1 MIIHV
6 DMDAFYASV
15 EIRDNPSL
23 IGKPVVVGGS
33 PTGRGV
39 ISAASYEARKFGI
52 YSAMPSRE
60 ALRKCSS
67 LVFVKSRMSHYAAV
81 SRQIRQIFF
90 KFTSLVEPL
99 SLDEAFLDVSGCQRL
114 FGTAPDIARQIKSK
128 ILADTG
134 LIASAGV
141 APNKFLAKVA
151 SDLHKPDGL
160 TIVDRN
166 EIHTFLDPL
175 SISRVW
181 GIGPKT
187 QKKFTRLGVKT
198 ISQLRQLDLKVLQSQ
213 IGDSAQHF
221 YNLARGIDSRPVVP
235 DRIAKSV
242 SHEHT
247 FPVDIYNDEVLKAWL
262 HELADLVGRRLRR
275 HDIFSKTVQ
284 LKLRYDDFETITRR
298 KTIPATHSTQ
308 TFFETASQLLSG
320 IDRHSRGVRLIG
332 LGTTN
337 LSRSAPMQLSLFDQ
351 EDKNKQSRVDE
362 ISDSIRD
369 KFGQASLNRGSN
381 LEHEIRL
388 RPDPRIG
395 NEDER
400 K

>member
-15 EIRDNPSL
+15 EIRDNPAL

-33 PTGRGV
+33 PSGRGV

-52 YSAMPSRE
+52 HSAMPSRE
-60 ALRKCSS
+60 ALRKCTSI
-67 LVFVKSRMSHYAAV
+67 VFVKSRMSHYAAV

-90 KFTSLVEPL
+90 EFTSLVEPL
-99 SLDEAFLDVSGCQRL
+99 ALDEAFLDVSGCQRL
-114 FGTAPDIARQIKSK
+114 FGTAPEIARKIKTK
-128 ILADTG
+128 ILAETG
-134 LIASAGV
+134 LVASAGV

-160 TIVDRN
+160 TIVAPE
-166 EIHTFLDPL
+166 EIQTFLDPL
-175 SISRVW
+175 PISRVW

-187 QKKFTRLGVKT
+187 QKKFTRLGVHT
-198 ISQLRQLDLKVLQSQ
+198 ISQLRTLDLSVLHSQ
-213 IGDSAQHF
+213 LGDGAQHF
-221 YNLARGIDSRPVVP
+221 YNLARGIDGRPVVP

-247 FPVDIYNDEVLKAWL
+247 FPTDIYDNEVLFAWL

-298 KTIPATHSTQ
+298 KTIAATHSTR
-308 TFFETASQLLSG
+308 TLFETTKQLLLG
-320 IDRHSRGVRLIG
+320 IDRQSRGVRLIG
-332 LGTTN
+332 LGTAN
-337 LSRSAPMQLSLFDQ
+337 LSRSEPTQLSLFDQ

-395 NEDER
+395 DDSC
-400 K
+400 

>member
-15 EIRDNPSL
+15 EIRDNPEL

-33 PTGRGV
+33 PSGRGV

-67 LVFVKSRMSHYAAV
+67 LVFIKSRMSHYATV

-90 KFTSLVEPL
+90 EFTSLVEPL
-99 SLDEAFLDVSGCQRL
+99 SLDEAFLDVSGCQKL

-141 APNKFLAKVA
+141 APNKFLAKIA
-151 SDLHKPDGL
+151 SDLDKPDGL
-160 TIVDRN
+160 TIVDQN
-166 EIHTFLDPL
+166 EIQTFLDPL

-187 QKKFTRLGVKT
+187 QKKFTRLGVQT
-198 ISQLRQLDLKVLQSQ
+198 IAQLTQLDLKVLQSQ

-247 FPVDIYNDEVLKAWL
+247 FPVDIYDDEVLSAWL

-275 HDIFSKTVQ
+275 HDIFSQTVQ

-298 KTIPATHSTQ
+298 KTIPATHSTH
-308 TFFETASQLLSG
+308 TLFETASQLLSG
-320 IDRHSRGVRLIG
+320 IDRNSRGVRLIG
-332 LGTTN
+332 LGTAS
-337 LSRSAPMQLSLFDQ
+337 LRRSAPVQLSLFDQ
-351 EDKNKQSRVDE
+351 KDKDKQSRVDQ

-395 NEDER
+395 NEDKR
-400 K
+400 R

>member
-15 EIRDNPSL
+15 EIRDNPEL

-33 PTGRGV
+33 PSGRGV

-67 LVFVKSRMSHYAAV
+67 IVFVKSRMSHYAAV
-81 SRQIRQIFF
+81 SRQIREIFF
-90 KFTSLVEPL
+90 EFTSLVEPL
-99 SLDEAFLDVSGCQRL
+99 SLDEAFLDVSGCERL
-114 FGTAPDIARQIKSK
+114 FGTAPEIAQQIKSK

-160 TIVDRN
+160 TVVDQS
-166 EIHTFLDPL
+166 EIQTFLDPL

-187 QKKFTRLGVKT
+187 QKKFTRLGVQT
-198 ISQLRQLDLKVLQSQ
+198 IAQLRQLDLKLLQYQ

-221 YNLARGIDSRPVVP
+221 YNLARGIDNRPVVP

-247 FPVDIYNDEVLKAWL
+247 FPVDVYDEEVLSAWL

-308 TFFETASQLLSG
+308 TLFETASQLLSG

-332 LGTTN
+332 LGTSN
-337 LSRSAPMQLSLFDQ
+337 LSRSAPRQLSLFDQ

-369 KFGQASLNRGSN
+369 RFGQQSLNRGSN

-395 NEDER
+395 NED
-400 K
+400 

>member
-15 EIRDNPSL
+15 EIRDNPELVS
-23 IGKPVVVGGS
+23 KPVVVGGS
-33 PTGRGV
+33 PSGRGV

-52 YSAMPSRE
+52 HSAMPSRE

-67 LVFVKSRMSHYAAV
+67 LIFVKSRMSHYAAV

-90 KFTSLVEPL
+90 EFTSLVEPL
-99 SLDEAFLDVSGCQRL
+99 SLDEAFLDVGGCKRL
-114 FGTAPDIARQIKSK
+114 FGTAPDIARKIKSK
-128 ILADTG
+128 ILAETG

-151 SDLHKPDGL
+151 SDLDKPDGL
-160 TIVDRN
+160 TIVDPT
-166 EIHTFLDPL
+166 EIQTFLDPL
-175 SISRVW
+175 PISRVW

-187 QKKFTRLGVKT
+187 QKKFTRLGVHT
-198 ISQLRQLDLKVLQSQ
+198 ISQLRKLELDVLRCQL
-213 IGDSAQHF
+213 GDGAQHF

-247 FPVDIYNDEVLKAWL
+247 FPVDIYDNEVLKAWL

-298 KTIPATHSTQ
+298 RTIPATHSTQ
-308 TFFETASQLLSG
+308 QLFETATQLLAR

-332 LGTTN
+332 LGAAN
-337 LSRSAPMQLSLFDQ
+337 LNRSAPVQLSLFDQ

-369 KFGQASLNRGSN
+369 KFGQFSLNRGSN

-395 NEDER
+395 NEE
-400 K
+400 

>member
-15 EIRDNPSL
+15 EIRDNPEL

-33 PTGRGV
+33 PKGRGV

-90 KFTSLVEPL
+90 SFTSLVEPL

-160 TIVDRN
+160 TIVDQE
-166 EIHTFLDPL
+166 EIQTFLDPL

-187 QKKFTRLGVKT
+187 QKKFTRLGVQT

-308 TFFETASQLLSG
+308 TLFETASQLLSG

-337 LSRSAPMQLSLFDQ
+337 LSRSAPIQLSLFDQ

-395 NEDER
+395 NE
-400 K
+400 

>member
-15 EIRDNPSL
+15 EIRDNPKL

-33 PTGRGV
+33 PSGRGV

-81 SRQIRQIFF
+81 SREIRQIFF
-90 KFTSLVEPL
+90 EFTSLVEPL

-128 ILADTG
+128 IFADTG

-160 TIVDRN
+160 TIVDHN
-166 EIHTFLDPL
+166 EIQSFLDPL

-187 QKKFTRLGVKT
+187 QKKFTRLGVQT
-198 ISQLRQLDLKVLQSQ
+198 IAQLRQLDLKVLQSQ

-247 FPVDIYNDEVLKAWL
+247 FPVDIYDDEVLCAWL

-298 KTIPATHSTQ
+298 KTIQPTHSTQ
-308 TFFETASQLLSG
+308 TLFETAAQLLSA

-332 LGTTN
+332 LGTAN
-337 LSRSAPMQLSLFDQ
+337 LSRSAPIQLSLFDQ

-369 KFGQASLNRGSN
+369 KFGQQSLNRGSN

-395 NEDER
+395 NE
-400 K
+400 

>member
-15 EIRDNPSL
+15 EIRDNPEL

-33 PTGRGV
+33 PSGRGV

-67 LVFVKSRMSHYAAV
+67 LVFIKSRMSHYATV

-90 KFTSLVEPL
+90 EFTSLVEPL
-99 SLDEAFLDVSGCQRL
+99 SLDEAFLDVSGCQKL

-141 APNKFLAKVA
+141 APNKFLAKIA
-151 SDLHKPDGL
+151 SDLDKPDGL
-160 TIVDRN
+160 TIVDQN
-166 EIHTFLDPL
+166 EIQTFLDPL

-187 QKKFTRLGVKT
+187 QKKFTRLGVQT
-198 ISQLRQLDLKVLQSQ
+198 IAQLTQLDLKVLQSQ

-247 FPVDIYNDEVLKAWL
+247 FPVDIYDDEVLSAWL

-275 HDIFSKTVQ
+275 HDIFSQTVQ

-298 KTIPATHSTQ
+298 KTIPATHSTH
-308 TFFETASQLLSG
+308 TLFETASQLLSG
-320 IDRHSRGVRLIG
+320 IDRNSRGVRLIG
-332 LGTTN
+332 LGTAS
-337 LSRSAPMQLSLFDQ
+337 LRRSAPVQLSLFDQ
-351 EDKNKQSRVDE
+351 KDKNKQSRVDQ

-395 NEDER
+395 NEDKR
-400 K
+400 R

>member
-15 EIRDNPSL
+15 EIRDNPEL

-33 PTGRGV
+33 PKGRGV

-90 KFTSLVEPL
+90 SFTSLVEPL

-160 TIVDRN
+160 TIVDQE
-166 EIHTFLDPL
+166 EIQTFLDPL

-187 QKKFTRLGVKT
+187 QKKFTQLGVQT
-198 ISQLRQLDLKVLQSQ
+198 ISQLRQLDLNVLRSQ

-308 TFFETASQLLSG
+308 TLFETASQLLSG

-337 LSRSAPMQLSLFDQ
+337 LTRSAPIQLSLFDQ

-395 NEDER
+395 NE
-400 K
+400 

>member
-15 EIRDNPSL
+15 EIRDNPEL

-33 PTGRGV
+33 PSGRGV

-52 YSAMPSRE
+52 HSAMPSRE

-67 LVFVKSRMSHYAAV
+67 LVFVKGRMSHYAAV

-90 KFTSLVEPL
+90 EFTSLVEPL
-99 SLDEAFLDVSGCQRL
+99 ALDEAFLDVGGCQKL
-114 FGTAPDIARQIKSK
+114 FGSAPEIARKIKSK

-151 SDLHKPDGL
+151 SDLDKPDGL
-160 TIVDRN
+160 TVVNPN
-166 EIHTFLDPL
+166 EIESFLDPL

-187 QKKFTRLGVKT
+187 EKKFARLGVRT
-198 ISQLRQLDLKVLQSQ
+198 ISQLRQLDLKVLHAQ

-221 YNLARGIDSRPVVP
+221 YNLARGIDSRPVIP
-235 DRIAKSV
+235 DRIAKSI

-247 FPVDIYNDEVLKAWL
+247 FPIDIYDDEVLSAWL

-298 KTIPATHSTQ
+298 KTIPATHSTR
-308 TFFETASQLLSG
+308 TLFETAKQLLSG
-320 IDRHSRGVRLIG
+320 IDRQSRGVRLIG
-332 LGTTN
+332 LGTAN
-337 LSRSAPMQLSLFDQ
+337 LSRSAPTQLSLFDQ

-369 KFGQASLNRGSN
+369 KFGHASLNRGSN

-395 NEDER
+395 NDNDSR
-400 K
+400 